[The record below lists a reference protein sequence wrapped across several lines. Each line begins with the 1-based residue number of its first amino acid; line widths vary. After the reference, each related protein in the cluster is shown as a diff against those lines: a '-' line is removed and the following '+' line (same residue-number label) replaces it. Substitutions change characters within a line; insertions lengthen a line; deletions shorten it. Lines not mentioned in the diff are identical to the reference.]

1 MNLKKLVLV
10 GILSSSILGSSV
22 ALADEANREGNIPSK
37 DTSELTE
44 KEAAKAKSEGEI
56 RFKLE
61 DIDPD
66 NPNNSGPLS
75 INRISHI
82 DFGEQVI
89 SGDDKVYHALYRAQ
103 DVSYDKEGV
112 VEAGKHLP
120 SYIQIKDNRAT
131 NAGWGLFVK
140 SNGFHEVDGKTN
152 SAGTSELTG
161 AILSLTATKSVA
173 KSVGNIVPTGLNKKV
188 ELGLDENYHPL
199 VNAAKGEGMGLT
211 DNLLGDELSA
221 APAGEKNTAITLSVP
236 GTTAK
241 VKDGKYTTELTWLLM
256 SEPSADETGR

>member
-61 DIDPD
+61 DTDPD

-82 DFGEQVI
+82 VLTSARRAFSI
-89 SGDDKVYHALYRAQ
+89 THYYRIHIHLY
-103 DVSYDKEGV
+103 
-112 VEAGKHLP
+112 
-120 SYIQIKDNRAT
+120 
-131 NAGWGLFVK
+131 
-140 SNGFHEVDGKTN
+140 
-152 SAGTSELTG
+152 
-161 AILSLTATKSVA
+161 
-173 KSVGNIVPTGLNKKV
+173 
-188 ELGLDENYHPL
+188 
-199 VNAAKGEGMGLT
+199 
-211 DNLLGDELSA
+211 
-221 APAGEKNTAITLSVP
+221 
-236 GTTAK
+236 
-241 VKDGKYTTELTWLLM
+241 
-256 SEPSADETGR
+256 